1 MKYATR
7 LNSFASRPEKF
18 WGAANYKPSALEL
31 IQRASKV
38 NGLSEVDLNFPD
50 HFAGTPEDIISA
62 ARDLGL
68 TVNGLAMR
76 YYSEPEFKLGAFTNP
91 DSRVRQSANRSHQES
106 DGRSR
111 TNGGQFAYN
120 LARPRRL
127 GIPFR
132 SITKRFGR
140 RKPKVFGKSPIITLA
155 ST

>member
-18 WGAANYKPSALEL
+18 WGKANYKPSALEL

-50 HFAGTPEDIISA
+50 HFAGTTPDDIISG

-76 YYSEPEFKLGAFTNP
+76 Y
-91 DSRVRQSANRSHQES
+91 
-106 DGRSR
+106 
-111 TNGGQFAYN
+111 
-120 LARPRRL
+120 
-127 GIPFR
+127 
-132 SITKRFGR
+132 
-140 RKPKVFGKSPIITLA
+140 
-155 ST
+155 

>member
-50 HFAGTPEDIISA
+50 HFAGTTPEAIISA

-76 YYSEPEFKLGAFTNP
+76 YLLRARVQAGRIHQPG
-91 DSRVRQSANRSHQES
+91 SRVRQSAI
-106 DGRSR
+106 D
-111 TNGGQFAYN
+111 
-120 LARPRRL
+120 L
-127 GIPFR
+127 
-132 SITKRFGR
+132 TKRAMDVLEQTGGNLLTIWLGQDGWEYPFQVDYETLEGGNR
-140 RKPKVFGKSPIITLA
+140 RYSGSRR
-155 ST
+155 S